1 MRKRSDL
8 FRRQS
13 GRPVRPQL
21 DGARAE
27 EDLPRHQELH
37 RGQARDGGG
46 EREAGRLQPLVRL
59 G

>member
-27 EDLPRHQELH
+27 EDLLGHEKLH
-37 RGQARDGGG
+37 RREARDGRGK
-46 EREAGRLQPLVRL
+46 
-59 G
+59 